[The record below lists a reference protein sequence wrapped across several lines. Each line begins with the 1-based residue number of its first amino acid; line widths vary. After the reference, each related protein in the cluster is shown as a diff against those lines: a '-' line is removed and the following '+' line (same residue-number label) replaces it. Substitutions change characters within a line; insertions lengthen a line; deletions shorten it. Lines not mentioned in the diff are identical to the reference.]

1 MYRKQIIFIKNE
13 KMKSTFQCKV
23 NGINRPVNT
32 FTTRKQN
39 KGKRNER
46 KTCLKEITNSYK
58 IFRRHPV
65 QSKQNKH
72 IAGNIHSRRNRKKH
86 TAKHN

>member
-1 MYRKQIIFIKNE
+1 MYRKQIVFINDE

-23 NGINRPVNT
+23 NGINRPVNA
-32 FTTRKQN
+32 FATRKQN

-46 KTCLKEITNSYK
+46 KTRLKEITNSYK
-58 IFRRHPV
+58 IFRPHPA

-72 IAGNIHSRRNRKKH
+72 IAGNIHSRQNTKKK